1 MNVIGYICICIYQHF
16 FSKLGHIF
24 QLLCPLS
31 TLTSCFELVFDFK
44 SSLQCLSVLII
55 GSTELKKT
63 EYVLRNLVNLDTFF
77 SHLSLAY
84 SKKFLEFQPDKSA
97 ELGLKKPKI
106 VKVTLSER
114 TSVAMCWFT

>member
-1 MNVIGYICICIYQHF
+1 MSSIFFNVVVR
-16 FSKLGHIF
+16 
-24 QLLCPLS
+24 
-31 TLTSCFELVFDFK
+31 ELVFDFK

-114 TSVAMCWFT
+114 KSVAMCWFT

>member
-1 MNVIGYICICIYQHF
+1 MSSIYFNVVF
-16 FSKLGHIF
+16 R
-24 QLLCPLS
+24 
-31 TLTSCFELVFDFK
+31 ELVFDFK

-77 SHLSLAY
+77 SHLSLSY

-114 TSVAMCWFT
+114 KSVAMCWFT